1 MARLNEMAGNAEK
14 GLREGKKSGRAL
26 AALLAVMAC
35 VGAGLSGCAGLAN
48 TTNASPTPQETI
60 QISPSIITF
69 PKTTVGQTTT
79 QTATLTNTGNDSVTV
94 TQLALSSTE
103 FAVSG
108 LTTPLTLGP
117 GQSSKFQVSYH
128 TKSATTTSGTL
139 SAMTSHGGHSSHAKL
154 NVQSG
159 SVTTSLA
166 LSATALNFGSVLVN
180 GSSTQNVT
188 LKNSGSSDLQVSQIG
203 VAGNGFSVGGVTAPV
218 TIPAGQSATLQTKY
232 SPTTAGG
239 NTGTITISSNATNAM
254 ANVTLSGNGVAGTYT
269 MSLSPAS
276 LSFGNVNAGSTAKQT
291 VQLSNTGNSS
301 VTLTQVAASGSGISV
316 SGISTPVTIAPS
328 QNVSVTVQYA
338 PSASGTTSGA

>member
-26 AALLAVMAC
+26 AALLAVVAC

-69 PKTTVGQTTT
+69 PKTTVGQTTS
-79 QTATLTNTGNDSVTV
+79 QTATLTNTGNGSVTV

-117 GQSSKFQVSYH
+117 GQSSKFQVSYN
-128 TKSATTTSGTL
+128 TRNATTTSGTL

-159 SVTTSLA
+159 SVATSLA

-188 LKNSGSSDLQVSQIG
+188 LKNSGS
-203 VAGNGFSVGGVTAPV
+203 
-218 TIPAGQSATLQTKY
+218 
-232 SPTTAGG
+232 
-239 NTGTITISSNATNAM
+239 
-254 ANVTLSGNGVAGTYT
+254 
-269 MSLSPAS
+269 
-276 LSFGNVNAGSTAKQT
+276 
-291 VQLSNTGNSS
+291 
-301 VTLTQVAASGSGISV
+301 
-316 SGISTPVTIAPS
+316 
-328 QNVSVTVQYA
+328 
-338 PSASGTTSGA
+338 